1 MTSPEHRPLGPSTP
15 TAEGPAPFSISAPTE
30 LTLAADRIGTTTFT
44 VTNLTG
50 RPVRA
55 RLLPKGIGSTDQ
67 AWLSVVGEAE
77 RPLAVAGTLTVD
89 VKVTVP
95 PTTPAGAYT
104 ARLDVAAEDATETV
118 TGQTVSFQVPPPEKP
133 KRAPIW
139 LFILIALI
147 ALALIGAGLYF
158 FVLRG
163 GGQPKNTVVAT
174 VSGTS
179 AVGQVLTATPGK
191 WTGAA
196 KQSFQ
201 WQRCVSGASCADIAG
216 ATATTYTPVDADVDK
231 SIRVDELAFGVDPAK
246 DAAKAAKSRVD
257 EPSAQ
262 IGPVLQK
269 NVTVPNVVGQ
279 PLSVA
284 SKALVDAG
292 LVPAPIDGFFIGPI
306 PNPCDPPVLSQNP
319 SGGNLKAGQAVALSH
334 PPIPSTCVTLVFKLP
349 WLNSLNGFSSIAPTP
364 TPTP

>member
-30 LTLAADRIGTTTFT
+30 LTLAADRSGTTTFT

-55 RLLPKGIGSTDQ
+55 RLLPKGVGSTDQ
-67 AWLSVVGEAE
+67 TWLSVVGEAE

-95 PTTPAGAYT
+95 PTTPAGTYT
-104 ARLDVAAEDATETV
+104 ARLDVTAEDATESV
-118 TGQTVSFQVPPPEKP
+118 TGQTVSFKVPEPEK
-133 KRAPIW
+133 KKGAPVW
-139 LFILIALI
+139 LFVLIAVVVLALI
-147 ALALIGAGLYF
+147 AGGLYF

-163 GGQPKNTVVAT
+163 AGKPENTVAAT

-179 AVGQVLTATPGK
+179 AVGQVLTATPGRWK
-191 WTGAA
+191 GAA
-196 KQSFQ
+196 TQSFQ
-201 WQRCVSGASCADIAG
+201 WQRCLGPDSCADIAG
-216 ATATTYTPVDADVDK
+216 ATAATYVPVAADVDK
-231 SIRVDELAFGVDPAK
+231 SVRVDEVAFGVDPAK
-246 DAAKAAKSRVD
+246 DSAAAAKTKTD

-269 NVTVPNVVGQ
+269 TVSVPNVVGQ

-292 LVPAPIDGFFIGPI
+292 LVPAPIDSPFFGPV
-306 PNPCDPPVLSQNP
+306 PQPCDPNVTAQNP
-319 SGGNLKAGQAVALSH
+319 TGGNVKAGAPVAVSH
-334 PPIPSTCVTLVFKLP
+334 PAIPDSCRTLVLVLP
-349 WLNSLNGFSSIAPTP
+349 WFKDFKGFASAAPTP
-364 TPTP
+364 

>member
-15 TAEGPAPFSISAPTE
+15 TAKGPAPFSISAPTAM
-30 LTLAADRIGTTTFT
+30 TLAADRSGTTTFS

-55 RLLPKGIGSTDQ
+55 RLLPKGLGSTDQ
-67 AWLSVVGEAE
+67 AWLSVVGETE
-77 RPLAVAGTLTVD
+77 RPLGVAGTLSVD

-95 PTTPAGAYT
+95 PTTPAGTYT
-104 ARLDVAAEDATETV
+104 ARLDVAAEDAIETV
-118 TGQTVSFQVPPPEKP
+118 TGQTVSFTVPEPEK
-133 KRAPIW
+133 KKGAPVW
-139 LFILIALI
+139 LFILIAVVV
-147 ALALIGAGLYF
+147 LALIAGGLYF

-163 GGQPKNTVVAT
+163 PSTPSNTTAPT

-179 AVGQVLTATPGK
+179 AVGQTLTATKGK
-191 WTGAA
+191 WNNAVVQT
-196 KQSFQ
+196 FQ
-201 WQRCVSGASCADIAG
+201 WQRCLGADSCADIAG
-216 ATATTYTPVDADVDK
+216 ATGATYVPVAADVDK
-231 SIRVDELAFGVDPAK
+231 SLRVDEIAFGVDPGS
-246 DAAKAAKSRVD
+246 DAAAAAKSKAD

-269 NVTVPNVVGQ
+269 NVPVPNVVTQ

-306 PNPCDPPVLSQNP
+306 QNPCDPPVLSQNP
-319 SGGNLKAGQAVALSH
+319 TGGNLKAGQAVALSH
-334 PPIPSTCVTLVFKLP
+334 APIPDSCNKFVILLP
-349 WLNSLNGFSSIAPTP
+349 WLNINGLSSAAPVP
-364 TPTP
+364 GS

>member
-1 MTSPEHRPLGPSTP
+1 MTSPEHRPLGPSTQ
-15 TAEGPAPFSISAPTE
+15 TAQGPAPFSISAPTE
-30 LTLAADRIGTTTFT
+30 LTLAADRSGTTTFT

-55 RLLPKGIGSTDQ
+55 RLLPKGVGSTDQ

-95 PTTPAGAYT
+95 PATPAGTYT

-118 TGQTVSFQVPPPEKP
+118 TGQTVSFEVPQPEKP
-133 KRAPIW
+133 KGAPVW
-139 LFILIALI
+139 LFILIALV
-147 ALALIGAGLYF
+147 ALALIAGALYF

-163 GGQPKNTVVAT
+163 GGKPANTAAPT

-179 AVGQVLTATPGK
+179 AVGQSLTATPGSWK
-191 WTGAA
+191 GAA

-201 WQRCVSGASCADIAG
+201 WQRCLGANSCADIPG
-216 ATATTYTPVDADVDK
+216 ATAATYVAVNADVDK
-231 SIRVDELAFGVDPAK
+231 SLRIDEIAFGVDPGK
-246 DAAKAAKSRVD
+246 DLAKAAETRADVASQ
-257 EPSAQ
+257 Q

-269 NVTVPNVVGQ
+269 TVTVPNLVGQ

-292 LVPAPIDGFFIGPI
+292 LLPAPIDSPILGPF
-306 PNPCDPPVLSQNP
+306 PDPCDPPVLSQNP
-319 SGGNLKAGQAVALSH
+319 TSGTLTAGSPVALSH
-334 PPIPSTCVTLVFKLP
+334 AAVPNTCRKFSVLIPWSGSLIPKVLVP
-349 WLNSLNGFSSIAPTP
+349 GS
-364 TPTP
+364 

>member
-15 TAEGPAPFSISAPTE
+15 TAQGPAPFSISAPTE
-30 LTLAADRIGTTTFT
+30 LTLAADRSGTTTFT

-55 RLLPKGIGSTDQ
+55 RLLPKGVGATDQ

-77 RPLAVAGTLTVD
+77 RPLAVAGTLSVD
-89 VKVTVP
+89 MTVTVL
-95 PTTPAGAYT
+95 PTTAAGTYT

-118 TGQTVSFQVPPPEKP
+118 AGQTVSFKVPEPEKP
-133 KRAPIW
+133 KGAPVW
-139 LFILIALI
+139 LFILIAVV
-147 ALALIGAGLYF
+147 ALALIAGGLYF
-158 FVLRG
+158 FVLRSDK
-163 GGQPKNTVVAT
+163 PKNTAVAT

-191 WTGAA
+191 WSGAA

-201 WQRCVSGASCADIAG
+201 WQRCVAANSCADIAG
-216 ATATTYTPVDADVDK
+216 ATATTYTPVDADVEK

-246 DAAKAAKSRVD
+246 DSAKAAKSKAD

-284 SKALVDAG
+284 SKALIDAG
-292 LVPAPIDGFFIGPI
+292 LLPAPIDSPIFGPF
-306 PNPCDPPVLSQNP
+306 PNPCDPNVLSQNP
-319 SGGNLKAGQAVALSH
+319 TGGSLKAGTPVALSH
-334 PPIPSTCVTLVFKLP
+334 PVIPSTCVARQYNPGWINGYDLGRLV
-349 WLNSLNGFSSIAPTP
+349 ATP
-364 TPTP
+364 SAGP

>member
-30 LTLAADRIGTTTFT
+30 LTLAADRSGTTTFT

-55 RLLPKGIGSTDQ
+55 RLLPKGVGSTDQ
-67 AWLSVVGEAE
+67 TWLSVVGEAE

-95 PTTPAGAYT
+95 PTTAAGTYT

-118 TGQTVSFQVPPPEKP
+118 TGQTVSFKVPEPEK
-133 KRAPIW
+133 KKGAPAW
-139 LFILIALI
+139 LFILIAVV
-147 ALALIGAGLYF
+147 ALALIAGGLYF
-158 FVLRG
+158 FVLRSDK
-163 GGQPKNTVVAT
+163 PKNTVAAT

-179 AVGQVLTATPGK
+179 AVGQVLTATPGQWK
-191 WTGAA
+191 GAA

-201 WQRCVSGASCADIAG
+201 WQRCVAANSCADIAG
-216 ATATTYTPVDADVDK
+216 ATATTYTPVGADVDK
-231 SIRVDELAFGVDPAK
+231 SVRVDELAFGVDPAK
-246 DAAKAAKSRVD
+246 DSAAAAKSKAD

-269 NVTVPNVVGQ
+269 NVAVPNVVTQ
-279 PLSVA
+279 PLSAA
-284 SKALVDAG
+284 SKTLVDAG

-306 PNPCDPPVLSQNP
+306 QNPCDPPVLSQNP
-319 SGGNLKAGQAVALSH
+319 TGGNLKAGQAVALSH
-334 PPIPSTCVTLVFKLP
+334 PPIPDSCNKLVIVLP
-349 WLNSLNGFSSIAPTP
+349 WLKDLKGLSSAAPGP
-364 TPTP
+364 